1 MSPMTREVPTN
12 LYKSISPLIGSV
24 LENRRLT
31 STDRP
36 PENDVRHIV
45 LSSDGLSYLPGQ
57 SVGVVPDG
65 YDARTG
71 KHQKLRL
78 YSVSSESN
86 GDHKDGKT
94 VSVVVV
100 RHFWREP
107 EIPEVP
113 LAGVCSRYLCDC
125 DVGEKVRITGPVGK
139 RFLLPLDFRSRD
151 LIFIATGTGI
161 APYRGM
167 IKEMFGR
174 NYHGKAYLFFG
185 VRYADTLLYD
195 DEFRSYVD
203 RPNFRYIT
211 ALSREAEQN
220 PFPNEIPTVANKMY
234 VQVRLWQ
241 HRVEIGESLAKPDT
255 LVFICGLKGIEK
267 AILYVIDRI
276 GELQGETGLSQR
288 LKAEQRILLE
298 VY

>member
-1 MSPMTREVPTN
+1 MSPMSRDVPTS
-12 LYKSISPLIGSV
+12 LYKSSSPLIGSV

-31 STDRP
+31 SSGRP

-78 YSVSSESN
+78 YSVSSESR
-86 GDHKDGKT
+86 GDHEDGKT

-100 RHFWREP
+100 RHFWSEP
-107 EIPEVP
+107 EIPEVGV
-113 LAGVCSRYLCDC
+113 AGVCSRYLCDC
-125 DVGEKVRITGPVGK
+125 EVGETVRITGPVGK
-139 RFLLPLDFRSRD
+139 RFLLPLDFHARD
-151 LIFIATGTGI
+151 MIFIATGTGI

-167 IKEMFGR
+167 LKEMFDQ
-174 NYHGKAYLFFG
+174 NYRGKVYLLFG

-220 PFPNEIPTVANKMY
+220 PYQDEIPTAANKMY

-255 LVFICGLKGIEK
+255 LVFICGLKGVEK
-267 AILYVIDRI
+267 GIFYAIDRI
-276 GELQGETGLSQR
+276 GELNGEPDLTKR

>member
-1 MSPMTREVPTN
+1 MSPTPREVTVN
-12 LYKSISPLIGSV
+12 LFKSGSPLIGKV

-31 STDRP
+31 ASDRP

-65 YDARTG
+65 YDGRTG
-71 KHQKLRL
+71 KHQNLRL
-78 YSVSSESN
+78 YSVSSESK
-86 GDHKDGKT
+86 GDQKDGKT

-107 EIPEVP
+107 EVPEVQV
-113 LAGVCSRYLCDC
+113 AGVCSRYLCDC
-125 DVGEKVRITGPVGK
+125 EVGEKVKITGPVGK
-139 RFLLPLDFRSRD
+139 RFLLPLDFHSRD

-167 IKEMFGR
+167 LTEMFTR
-174 NYHGKAYLFFG
+174 NYHGKAFLFFG

-220 PFPNEIPTVANKMY
+220 PYPEEIPTVANKMY
-234 VQVRLWQ
+234 VQVRLWE
-241 HRVEIGESLAKPDT
+241 HRVELGESLAKPDT

-267 AILYVIDRI
+267 GVCSVIDRI
-276 GELQGETGLSQR
+276 GEHNGETDLSKR